1 MSFEALKEQVDL
13 LPDAERRRLMAY
25 LVSVEHAKNAD
36 HAERMRKKIE
46 GNDPARWVTLEEME
60 KRLKLNDGSA

>member
-13 LPDAERRRLMAY
+13 LQDGERRRLMAY
-25 LVSVEHAKNAD
+25 LVSVEHAKTAD

-46 GNDPARWVTLEEME
+46 CNDPARWMTLEDLE
-60 KRLKLNDGSA
+60 KRLHLNDGGA